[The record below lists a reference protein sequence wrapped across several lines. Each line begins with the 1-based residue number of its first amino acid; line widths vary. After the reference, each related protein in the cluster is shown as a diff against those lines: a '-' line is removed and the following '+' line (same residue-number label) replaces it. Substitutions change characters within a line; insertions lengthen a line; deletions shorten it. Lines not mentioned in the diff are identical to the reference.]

1 MPLRHEGMSTF
12 DELQMRHQHGFL
24 YCLTIS
30 LSLRNTGT
38 TTLSK
43 NCTWTKKNTVS
54 TCLCCTTGMSTIL
67 SRNTKNSKSC
77 WNLSLKI
84 TGTSTTLSRP
94 RSTRKF
100 FLLPLFL
107 SPRLSGEV
115 ASPRAPCIGLSW
127 IKLFVSHHPAVK
139 LLHARLVLRHLPLP
153 PPLLLLLLLLQLEVL
168 GQEEGDG
175 GAVNAVGATKRRHH
189 QERGFPHGVPHGAVA
204 PLPPGSTRSS
214 PGGGVFCPRRA

>member
-1 MPLRHEGMSTF
+1 MQLWSLYGFLNRQDHGDLPLRHEGMSTF

-100 FLLPLFL
+100 
-107 SPRLSGEV
+107 
-115 ASPRAPCIGLSW
+115 
-127 IKLFVSHHPAVK
+127 
-139 LLHARLVLRHLPLP
+139 
-153 PPLLLLLLLLQLEVL
+153 
-168 GQEEGDG
+168 
-175 GAVNAVGATKRRHH
+175 
-189 QERGFPHGVPHGAVA
+189 
-204 PLPPGSTRSS
+204 SS
-214 PGGGVFCPRRA
+214 SSFSFSSAHWGGGRPTCPMHRTQPD